1 MADDDE
7 FKPGDEQTKVKVP
20 GPDIPHLNNSNDHKT
35 GDGVENVAPANQT
48 GETGKQTDS
57 AEQTV
62 SPVDQTGETVE
73 EEQEDGAGADAEVN
87 PVETEVQAKAHV
99 EEPPEVEG
107 PPAEYTSTEEA
118 KDRSEEEKQDSEER
132 RQDEE
137 TYGSQDDSRFDE
149 DAGRY
154 YDEAR
159 RRNRWMTTENALKTA
174 AVMLPGVAA
183 QGLGEGIGAVTRLV
197 DGFLSGGAL
206 SMPSRV
212 LAEAMTGADTAK
224 RLGEASAQAYG
235 IAANADREALKGTY
249 QGRMLEARDKAEM
262 MGIARAHAVI
272 AQAGGEDLSQLDDA
286 GLDGVE
292 RRLGARRAELMRRL
306 SEDHAARERNRQ
318 QYRDGDAV
326 MQFAGLVGG
335 ADGTMKA
342 SERREALAEI
352 ASIDDVTKGIG
363 TARRSLRS
371 QEREQARQQKAAQA
385 QAYEDYYQNSA
396 QPSQRLVMDMLGRK
410 DIEWGADGLPVD
422 RNVLGR
428 AARALLN
435 RYRSETNPDPALARA
450 AAIYGVAY
458 RSRGES
464 SEAERRRLLRE
475 QKEADKAAKQKA
487 YDDYYGNKATP
498 EQRYVMR
505 HILGRNDVDWGDNGF
520 PVDRNVIYRI
530 ARGLDDYATA
540 NPNNADAGYAK
551 QMAGKYWTEWYNHA
565 PDETKARRA
574 EAEQRRQ
581 ARQQKEADKAAKQK
595 AYEDYYANR
604 ADDGQKTV
612 MDLLGRRDI
621 DWDERGFPV
630 KDSDLNRAYRRL
642 NHDILNEP
650 DPQARAS
657 LEKLRDAY
665 WAEKQARAITPEK
678 RAKLE
683 EERKR
688 SEAYRQF
695 YQSLADDDP
704 RKVLMDAL
712 GDIEIDWG
720 ADGLP
725 ADSGKLRKA
734 ALALTERAN
743 RTSDPVEANRLNGY
757 AKRFTEQF
765 AHLKETPDDRL
776 KREQAEQAER
786 DYANAYGAADDYQK
800 AWFDRV
806 NAGRRTKA
814 APQFDAE
821 GLPADPRMLNRYAV
835 FAKEQADAATDD
847 AVRRE
852 WNAREEKAK
861 ARIGTEKIRSRLNP
875 ENRRL
880 FDTDATQRMYMSI
893 PGVGDDRL
901 EGTEPGA
908 LPLDSRNWGKWI
920 GHLRNRGDIEGA
932 TLAEL
937 NRACRNADLAG
948 KWPEVSRNV
957 RNLMSRLDD
966 DEKGFMASP
975 TFEGVDDVI
984 SAHPELADSL
994 KGYMATKTD
1003 LALRGIK
1010 SRDGRLGVP
1019 QNLYDKLSG
1028 QLIRAKTRVDE
1039 GESPQKVYGDLIAR
1053 ARYADLRSRTM
1064 MQNGMDDKANRIRE
1078 LLIENQQMDPQVRG
1092 RCERFLKMYNHLYDS
1107 DPSRGAML
1115 PEGADVEMYANRLNG
1130 MRRFA
1135 KTLAESAA
1143 KKQKTA
1149 PAGATGAAANAVNP
1163 PVPQVVPKQTVQTT
1177 ARTAVNPMGSYLNNI
1192 GNFFNPPT
1200 RNATQAWQNMKNAL
1214 NYLKSQYLNSTDDD
1228 SNDTP
1233 LSLKGADIPTLT
1245 KMRDGLNDMVA
1256 DEAIRNTLDSYT
1268 LRGLNYCKDRI
1279 DRILE
1284 SKGVAQTIENDS
1296 TEETPEGEGPQKV
1309 PSTMDSEN
1317 SVREIFGLM
1326 PNHTKFLEMQKEFE
1340 NDSANAS
1347 RQLRDALDE
1356 FGIVGDYGVHKDSDL
1371 NISEFTDQLADAYFH
1386 DQDKAVNDLFPKVLA
1401 GISARYKDEPEKAE
1415 KLREDMIHRIGSA
1428 IGKRQQEIDSMNSI
1442 AGDGRDPVKVQ
1453 KYKEAKEEWD
1463 ERLKGKEEDIQRRKN
1478 LLKIKT
1484 GLDRGTLSEEDADKA
1499 LNAMGLNLDTFKKYG
1514 LSLHFEDGKWKGA
1527 TAPIKK
1533 PVMSFKDREND
1544 YRHSMSSKAG
1554 KPKSASVTYAE
1565 IKDTLEKTLKDDDG
1579 NAIDVKGMDR
1589 DGRKELLKNRPDL
1602 LDAILNLGAFSRV
1615 AYTTARGKLQQEP
1628 KVKDKKLEAMA
1639 KYTSPN
1645 TSAEEENYALNLMD
1659 VLYGQ
1664 PDVRKKEAKTGAGK
1678 TPQPNAVVEP
1688 ESGYGI
1694 TSKTRGVEVSDLLYK
1709 PESDKNVKTGKKV
1722 TSAQE
1727 ALDLIKEVR
1736 GTWDNE
1742 SKNSKLSKFKKEV
1755 QRMLYDEKFHDAG
1768 IPLTNKNV
1776 RKKFAELLNSDENK
1790 DIKAWLEKDNPY
1802 IKVSPDDISPDDIS
1816 PDDIS
1821 PDDISPDDI
1830 SYDDNMKYIADQTKS
1845 KSYLYDYIKEYV
1857 ESDPD
1862 KSESRANE
1870 FASKLRTDGL
1880 AGLYKP
1886 ILDTVDDDKRR
1897 RVATDILYA
1906 ENNSNPDLN
1915 ELDLFRNGKKFK
1927 DNVFNELVNNNF
1939 KKLIDYVGGNQKGY
1953 EIANDIIGT
1962 YMRNVLTDGDA
1973 DTADG
1978 NAGGAFGKSASKPS
1992 ILDGLSRADR
2002 IRVASRIIK
2011 AKRLGAAV
2019 DPRLLEES
2027 MSIAKS
2033 ATKGFLSKYGFR
2045 G

>member
-7 FKPGDEQTKVKVP
+7 FKPGDEQNDVEVP

-35 GDGVENVAPANQT
+35 GDGVETKGPPAIPANQT

-57 AEQTV
+57 AEQAV
-62 SPVDQTGETVE
+62 APVDQTGETVE
-73 EEQEDGAGADAEVN
+73 EKQKDGAGADAEVN

-99 EEPPEVEG
+99 EEPPEVEE

-450 AAIYGVAY
+450 AAIYGAAY

-464 SEAERRRLLRE
+464 PEAERRRLLRE

-725 ADSGKLRKA
+725 MDSSKLRKA

-901 EGTEPGA
+901 ESTEPGA

-1821 PDDISPDDI
+1821 PDDIS
-1830 SYDDNMKYIADQTKS
+1830 YDDNMKYIADQTKS

-1862 KSESRANE
+1862 KSESRANDI
-1870 FASKLRTDGL
+1870 ASTLRTDGL

-1886 ILDTVDDDKRR
+1886 ILDTVDDDKRK
-1897 RVATDILYA
+1897 RVATNILDA
-1906 ENNSNPDLN
+1906 KKNPDL
-1915 ELDLFRNGKKFK
+1915 DLNKLNFFRNGKKFK
-1927 DNVFNELVNNNF
+1927 DDVFEELVNNNF
-1939 KKLIDYVGGNQKGY
+1939 KELIDYVGGNQKGY

-1962 YMRNVLTDGDA
+1962 YMKNVLTDGDA

>member
-7 FKPGDEQTKVKVP
+7 LGDEQTKVKVP

-57 AEQTV
+57 AEQAV
-62 SPVDQTGETVE
+62 APVDQTGETVE

-118 KDRSEEEKQDSEER
+118 KDRSEEEEQDSEER

-450 AAIYGVAY
+450 AAIYGAAY

-725 ADSGKLRKA
+725 MDSSKLRKA

-776 KREQAEQAER
+776 RREQTEQAER

-901 EGTEPGA
+901 ENTEPGA

-1143 KKQKTA
+1143 KKQKAA

-1214 NYLKSQYLNSTDDD
+1214 DSMNVYYLKNATNT
-1228 SNDTP
+1228 SNNMP
-1233 LSLKGADIPTLT
+1233 PSLKEVSDDTLT
-1245 KMRDGLNDMVA
+1245 EIRNGLDGLITSKTTA
-1256 DEAIRNTLDSYT
+1256 KGEAIDEKTLEELKHY
-1268 LRGLNYCKDRI
+1268 KARI

-1284 SKGVAQTIENDS
+1284 SRHASI
-1296 TEETPEGEGPQKV
+1296 TEDNPIGWMPEGREMPDV
-1309 PSTMDSEN
+1309 SREN
-1317 SVREIFGLM
+1317 RYRHRM
-1326 PNHTKFLEMQKEFE
+1326 
-1340 NDSANAS
+1340 AS
-1347 RQLRDALDE
+1347 RS
-1356 FGIVGDYGVHKDSDL
+1356 KDNS
-1371 NISEFTDQLADAYFH
+1371 
-1386 DQDKAVNDLFPKVLA
+1386 NDLANPDNAKNEHKRLIAVL
-1401 GISARYKDEPEKAE
+1401 
-1415 KLREDMIHRIGSA
+1415 
-1428 IGKRQQEIDSMNSI
+1428 N
-1442 AGDGRDPVKVQ
+1442 
-1453 KYKEAKEEWD
+1453 
-1463 ERLKGKEEDIQRRKN
+1463 
-1478 LLKIKT
+1478 
-1484 GLDRGTLSEEDADKA
+1484 
-1499 LNAMGLNLDTFKKYG
+1499 
-1514 LSLHFEDGKWKGA
+1514 
-1527 TAPIKK
+1527 
-1533 PVMSFKDREND
+1533 
-1544 YRHSMSSKAG
+1544 
-1554 KPKSASVTYAE
+1554 
-1565 IKDTLEKTLKDDDG
+1565 DTLNDNDG
-1579 NAIDVKGMDR
+1579 NAIDVKSMDR

-1602 LDAILNLGAFSRV
+1602 LDAILDLGAFSRAV
-1615 AYTTARGKLQQEP
+1615 YTTARGKLQQES

-1639 KYTSPN
+1639 GYISPN

-1664 PDVRKKEAKTGAGK
+1664 PDVRKKEAKTRTGK

-1694 TSKTRGVEVSDLLYK
+1694 TSKTRGVEVSNLLYK

-1722 TSAQE
+1722 TNAQE

-1742 SKNSKLSKFKKEV
+1742 SKNSKLSKFKREV

-1816 PDDIS
+1816 
-1821 PDDISPDDI
+1821 
-1830 SYDDNMKYIADQTKS
+1830 YDDNMKYIADQTKS

-1862 KSESRANE
+1862 KSESRANDI
-1870 FASKLRTDGL
+1870 ASTLRTDGL

-1886 ILDTVDDDKRR
+1886 ILSTVDDDKRK
-1897 RVATDILYA
+1897 RVATNILDA
-1906 ENNSNPDLN
+1906 KKNPDLDLN
-1915 ELDLFRNGKKFK
+1915 KLNLFRNGEKFK
-1927 DNVFNELVNNNF
+1927 DDVFKELVNNNF
-1939 KKLIDYVGGNQKGY
+1939 KELIDYVGGNQKGY

-1962 YMRNVLTDGDA
+1962 YMKNVLTDGDA